1 MSFVWRA
8 LICDEVL
15 YLNLAPKYT
24 VVVSPKQPETL
35 EGRLQGSIF
44 QTHLHQLGI
53 SQPQF
58 FLVGPHNCKIR
69 IALHLHPMTLGGQVF
84 YFQMRNRM
92 IRHHSILCQYF
103 LLRCNRH
110 RNNNHNCSLF
120 HCLHVIQIDKIIQW
134 FNHEKTRV

>member
-1 MSFVWRA
+1 MSFVWRV
-8 LICDEVL
+8 LICYEVL
-15 YLNLAPKYT
+15 YLNLAPKYRM
-24 VVVSPKQPETL
+24 VVSPKQPETL

-44 QTHLHQLGI
+44 QIHLHQLDI

-58 FLVGPHNCKIR
+58 FLVGPNNCKIR

-92 IRHHSILCQYF
+92 IRHRSILCQYF

-110 RNNNHNCSLF
+110 RNNNHNCSPS
-120 HCLHVIQIDKIIQW
+120 HCLHVI
-134 FNHEKTRV
+134 

>member
-1 MSFVWRA
+1 MSFVWRV
-8 LICDEVL
+8 LSFNEVL

-92 IRHHSILCQYF
+92 IRHRSILYQYL
-103 LLRCNRH
+103 LLRHNRH
-110 RNNNHNCSLF
+110 RNNNHNCSPS
-120 HCLHVIQIDKIIQW
+120 HCLHVI
-134 FNHEKTRV
+134 